1 MWGNEGNS
9 VFDGGDG
16 QMNCTRLLKDAFLR
30 DNPQV
35 EVMAFEKIEHG
46 CKPPCTHIPAIIL
59 KTSTQQKGEKT
70 HLHLF
75 TLLVCF
81 KIKLPLRRLLT
92 LWEEVPQLWLRCLW
106 LSVIRVIY
114 RYIGGFGGR
123 AHLRFGRKD
132 DFRRF
137 QCGSGN
143 AFLVVY
149 HSRGGSRRAAN
160 PHRPSRC

>member
-1 MWGNEGNS
+1 MVAKLSIGSSLYGVLAYNAQKVNAGKEGNS

-16 QMNCTRLLKDAFLR
+16 QMNCTQLLKDTFLR

-35 EVMAFEKIEHG
+35 EIMAFEKIEHG

-92 LWEEVPQLWLRCLW
+92 L
-106 LSVIRVIY
+106 
-114 RYIGGFGGR
+114 
-123 AHLRFGRKD
+123 
-132 DFRRF
+132 
-137 QCGSGN
+137 
-143 AFLVVY
+143 
-149 HSRGGSRRAAN
+149 
-160 PHRPSRC
+160 